1 MPFIISLFVRIH
13 FPVRRPH
20 GRADILFA
28 ADDMHAGGESQ
39 PFNRGGPVM
48 NLLPLC
54 RGCFLIHSLCD
65 DHKFIAA
72 GPVHFTVREHFAQ
85 DCRRFLQDPV
95 SRAVA
100 LLVVDALQPVQI
112 TEKQ

>member
-13 FPVRRPH
+13 FPVCRPH

-48 NLLPLC
+48 NAYPKVLIACTRQADYQYEGILVTDISTWLC
-54 RGCFLIHSLCD
+54 I
-65 DHKFIAA
+65 
-72 GPVHFTVREHFAQ
+72 
-85 DCRRFLQDPV
+85 
-95 SRAVA
+95 
-100 LLVVDALQPVQI
+100 
-112 TEKQ
+112 